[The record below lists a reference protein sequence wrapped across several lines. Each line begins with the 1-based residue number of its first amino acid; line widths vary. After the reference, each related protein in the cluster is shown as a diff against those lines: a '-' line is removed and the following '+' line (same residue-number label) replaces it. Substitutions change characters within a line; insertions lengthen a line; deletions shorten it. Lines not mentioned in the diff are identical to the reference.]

1 MLQSAGASTSSID
14 AILAKLAQSAKAF
27 PSVREYAKHLIR
39 KFDVDNDGIITFQ
52 ELCEGLGK
60 LNFFVTPSDKKAL
73 MDKLDI
79 DRDGR
84 ITETELYKAIA
95 GVNDKQGGYG
105 STIAADTT
113 LRKIAAG
120 AKNFKSMADYVKD
133 LVRKF
138 DRNSDGLLSLQEI
151 TTGLSKLGIYLNN
164 SDVQALMTRL
174 DLNRDGEVSGDE
186 LLNVLRAFDTKAH
199 ASASIEGIVKKLAE
213 GASKFPSMKD
223 YARHL
228 IK

>member
-1 MLQSAGASTSSID
+1 MQKLDLNRDGEVSAQEILTVLQGAGASTTPIE
-14 AILAKLAQSAKAF
+14 AILAKLSQSAKAF

-52 ELCEGLGK
+52 ELCDGLGK
-60 LNFFVTPSDKKAL
+60 LSFFVSPTDKRAL

-95 GVNDKQGGYG
+95 GSTEKIGGYG
-105 STIAADTT
+105 STLVADST

-120 AKNFKSMADYVKD
+120 AKSFKSMADYVKD

-138 DRNSDGLLSLQEI
+138 DRNSDGLLSMQEL

-164 SDVQALMTRL
+164 NDV
-174 DLNRDGEVSGDE
+174 
-186 LLNVLRAFDTKAH
+186 
-199 ASASIEGIVKKLAE
+199 
-213 GASKFPSMKD
+213 
-223 YARHL
+223 
-228 IK
+228 